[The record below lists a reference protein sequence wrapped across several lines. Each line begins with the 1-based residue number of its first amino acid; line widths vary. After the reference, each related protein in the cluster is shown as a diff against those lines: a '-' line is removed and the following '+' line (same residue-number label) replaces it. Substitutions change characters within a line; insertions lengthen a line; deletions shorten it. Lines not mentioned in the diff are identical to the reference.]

1 MEKSSDIEEE
11 ETLKNST
18 MVVKSSEEPVEDK
31 FSREKEIIIAAV
43 QGGSALRAL
52 FTVESKPDQEDY
64 LSFKTGDILTGV
76 EQAVRPNFLRGT
88 LKGIEGLVYILDF
101 ESLS

>member
-43 QGGSALRAL
+43 QRGIDLRARRL
-52 FTVESKPDQEDY
+52 ES
-64 LSFKTGDILTGV
+64 F
-76 EQAVRPNFLRGT
+76 
-88 LKGIEGLVYILDF
+88 
-101 ESLS
+101 